1 MLSCVAERGQTRKQL
16 VASTVE
22 LLRRQ
27 GAYGTGLQDVLTH
40 SGAPRG
46 SLYFHFPGGKEELV
60 REAIQQAA
68 AALDRSLQKSLDRQ
82 PSVAE
87 GMRDF
92 LGRYAERL
100 AESGF
105 NAGCPVAAVALDV
118 PAEGDRLRTACDW
131 ALTGWVTMLAE
142 RLRDEGKSPE
152 DAEALALT
160 SLAALEGALVLCR
173 ARRSAEPLQA
183 VAGQLH
189 RLLAAEP

>member
-1 MLSCVAERGQTRKQL
+1 VAERGQTRKQL

-60 REAIQQAA
+60 REAIQDAA
-68 AALDRSLQKSLDRQ
+68 GALDRSLQKSLDRQ

-87 GMRDF
+87 GLRDF
-92 LGRYAERL
+92 FGRYAERL
-100 AESGF
+100 AESDF

-131 ALTGWVTMLAE
+131 ALTGWVTLLAE
-142 RLRDEGKSPE
+142 RLRDEGKSPDE
-152 DAEALALT
+152 AEALALT
-160 SLAALEGALVLCR
+160 SLAALEGALVFCR

-183 VAGQLH
+183 VAAQLH
-189 RLLAAEP
+189 RLLAP